1 MMPGK
6 HVGRGRSAA
15 AASFAGCLVAV
26 LLVIPGAVR
35 GQDAGGIGIGQP
47 APAIQALDVAGRPVS
62 FSAVGPKPVL
72 IEFWATWCPYCA
84 RLEPKMKA
92 LHARYGDR
100 VRFVAVAVNVNESLA
115 RVGRYAAGHGLRY
128 SVLYDASGAASR
140 DYDVPAT
147 SFVVV
152 ADAGGRVSYTGL
164 GDGQDLQAALDR
176 VLRQPV
182 TGAAR

>member
-1 MMPGK
+1 MMPGI
-6 HVGRGRSAA
+6 HVGRSAGA
-15 AASFAGCLVAV
+15 VVFAVCLFAL
-26 LLVIPGAVR
+26 LLVPGAAR
-35 GQDAGGIGIGQP
+35 AQDTGGIAVGQA
-47 APAIQALDVAGRPVS
+47 APAIHALDVTRRPVT
-62 FSAVGPKPVL
+62 FDVAGPTPVL

-84 RLEPKMKA
+84 RLEPKMQA
-92 LHARYGDR
+92 LHAHYGNR

-128 SVLYDASGAASR
+128 PVLYDASGAATR

-147 SFVVV
+147 SFVVI